1 MKGPRAGRAA
11 SPLCVKTTHDPAPP
25 ARARASNPSP
35 RVIRAGGGGSLLSS
49 TPAAGP
55 PELHHRLSLPSREV
69 GDNQGR
75 KRCSFPKRDGERQS
89 AGGMGGRPSPAMR
102 KAPGPARRGPCRK
115 VWLARQPLHLGRS
128 GRHPEGRGE
137 GSPRPP
143 PPPPPPPPRMQ
154 TRGAGAAARR
164 PCKPRAAPTRAPGSP
179 WAAPHQH
186 RARVRSALRLSRG
199 AWHRCR
205 AKGRGD
211 DRQEGGAGGPGST
224 YIRQESA
231 SSRGREGKASR
242 RRKRPRDAPGGVPP
256 LPARPLS
263 RLQAALHPA
272 AAHPTRNSGAQ
283 TPPPRGLPRGPAAVP
298 PPAARATGGSVGL
311 QRRRAPGT
319 RRTGGAAG
327 QAPRTAHS
335 PRGP

>member
-1 MKGPRAGRAA
+1 MQDPRAGRAA

-35 RVIRAGGGGSLLSS
+35 RGIRAGGGGSLLSS

-89 AGGMGGRPSPAMR
+89 AEGGMGGRPSPAMR

-115 VWLARQPLHLGRS
+115 VWLALQPLRLARS

-154 TRGAGAAARR
+154 TRGAGAAAGR
-164 PCKPRAAPTRAPGSP
+164 PCKPRAAPARAPGGP
-179 WAAPHQH
+179 WAALHQ
-186 RARVRSALRLSRG
+186 
-199 AWHRCR
+199 
-205 AKGRGD
+205 
-211 DRQEGGAGGPGST
+211 P
-224 YIRQESA
+224 
-231 SSRGREGKASR
+231 
-242 RRKRPRDAPGGVPP
+242 
-256 LPARPLS
+256 
-263 RLQAALHPA
+263 
-272 AAHPTRNSGAQ
+272 
-283 TPPPRGLPRGPAAVP
+283 GPACAP
-298 PPAARATGGSVGL
+298 LCDCRG
-311 QRRRAPGT
+311 APGT
-319 RRTGGAAG
+319 AAG
-327 QAPRTAHS
+327 Q
-335 PRGP
+335 RGGG